1 MLLLRIDKNLDRH
14 QSDNEQDEL
23 KDGDESSEQALSGTS
38 IVDVFDKAQLNLVN
52 KMLPPK

>member
-1 MLLLRIDKNLDRH
+1 MLLRIDKNLDRH

-23 KDGDESSEQALSGTS
+23 KDGDESSEQALSSTS